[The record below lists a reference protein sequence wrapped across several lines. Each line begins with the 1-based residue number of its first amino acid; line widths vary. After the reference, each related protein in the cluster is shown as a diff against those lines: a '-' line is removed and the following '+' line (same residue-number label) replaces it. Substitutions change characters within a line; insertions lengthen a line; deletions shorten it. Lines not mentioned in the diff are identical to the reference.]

1 MKTIKAVL
9 VWGIFLLSIIVV
21 AQNPNPENGLK
32 KVIVQEVIQVSN
44 YTYLHVLEDGA
55 KKWIAVPTIDAKTGD
70 SYFYKR
76 DIEIPDFESKELG
89 RKFDAMLFLGFISN
103 ANTVDKNTVT
113 NPANDCISI
122 AELYKNKQLY
132 AGKKVKVKGKITK
145 YSGVI
150 MEKNWLHL
158 EDGTHFERDNDLTI
172 TCQENI
178 TEGDVVI
185 FEGVIAINKDFGG
198 GYFYKVIMEDAVIL
212 P

>member
-1 MKTIKAVL
+1 M
-9 VWGIFLLSIIVV
+9 
-21 AQNPNPENGLK
+21 
-32 KVIVQEVIQVSN
+32 
-44 YTYLHVLEDGA
+44 
-55 KKWIAVPTIDAKTGD
+55 PTIDAKKGD
-70 SYFYKR
+70 SYYYKR
-76 DIEIPDFESKELG
+76 EVEMPDFESKELG
-89 RKFDAMLFLGFISN
+89 RKFDNMLFLGFISN
-103 ANTVDKNTVT
+103 VNPMDKNTVT
-113 NPANDCISI
+113 KPVNDYISI

-158 EDGTHFERDNDLTI
+158 EDGTYYERDNDLTI

-185 FEGVIAINKDFGG
+185 FEGIITINKDFGS

-212 P
+212 H